1 MQSQKDC
8 KENLPA
14 EVPDQLAVTIKIT
27 AGGLSFSFPEQF
39 KSDMPKFL
47 KCLDPQIKAEL
58 PRQLFPPSAG
68 PIDIKE
74 ITIGQGRFFKITVVL
89 KGPFVFMGGKIKVND
104 LEVTITKQKGEDLQF
119 AGVTTITVG
128 KLAVGLTLEKQ
139 GNKYALSAYVES
151 FKLDQLQEMI
161 GPNTLLDFI
170 DLLGNL
176 KDFGIKEFKLVKK
189 FGKGEEHKSL
199 RFASLVLLFLYTKLS
214 LVLFYRFLD
223 ITTL

>member
-1 MQSQKDC
+1 MLLLAANMQNQKDC

-14 EVPDQLAVTIKIT
+14 EVPEQLAVTIEIT

-58 PRQLFPPSAG
+58 PRQLFPPTAG

-89 KGPFVFMGGKIKVND
+89 KGPFVFMGGKIKVDD

-139 GNKYALSAYVES
+139 GNKYALSAYVKT

-161 GPNTLLDFI
+161 GPNTLLDFVS
-170 DLLGNL
+170 LLGNL
-176 KDFGIKEFKLVKK
+176 KDFGIKDFKLVKK
-189 FGKGEEHKSL
+189 FGKGDEHKSL
-199 RFASLVLLFLYTKLS
+199 RY
-214 LVLFYRFLD
+214 D
-223 ITTL
+223 